1 MIGIKTIREQTTLVR
16 DALKARNMTG
26 PIDEILELDLKRRA
40 LLVKVENDRAER
52 KEAGKAIGQ
61 AKTEADR
68 IELITKQRSGADQL
82 DELESQLKN
91 IDSSMNELL
100 LEIPNLPHPELPFG
114 GEESAEVI
122 LIGDGMNNEEV
133 FSTPKYLEDFTIE
146 LATSIPHWD
155 IGRNYGYID
164 FERGVKVSGSPFYM
178 LRSDGAR
185 LQRALINWM
194 LDLHHEHGFEE
205 VYPPFLVRTDPLVGT
220 GQLPKFSDNLFGLE
234 NSDLWLVPTAE
245 VPITNMYRDEIL
257 DHAQLPIQHSAY
269 TACFRR
275 EQFSAGREVRGIKR
289 GYQFD
294 KVEMVVFTRE
304 HESWEM
310 LESLLQNALDV
321 VRKLGLRYRVLRLAS
336 GDIGFSASMTY
347 DIEIWSPG
355 SGEWLEVS
363 SVSNFTDFQARRA
376 GLRYRSE
383 DGSVKHL
390 HTLNGSGLGIP
401 RTFAAILEQNVLPD
415 GRVLIPTVLQSY
427 LGNQEYLLPVKSA

>member
-1 MIGIKTIREQTTLVR
+1 
-16 DALKARNMTG
+16 
-26 PIDEILELDLKRRA
+26 
-40 LLVKVENDRAER
+40 
-52 KEAGKAIGQ
+52 
-61 AKTEADR
+61 
-68 IELITKQRSGADQL
+68 
-82 DELESQLKN
+82 
-91 IDSSMNELL
+91 
-100 LEIPNLPHPELPFG
+100 
-114 GEESAEVI
+114 
-122 LIGDGMNNEEV
+122 
-133 FSTPKYLEDFTIE
+133 
-146 LATSIPHWD
+146 
-155 IGRNYGYID
+155 
-164 FERGVKVSGSPFYM
+164 
-178 LRSDGAR
+178 
-185 LQRALINWM
+185 
-194 LDLHHEHGFEE
+194 
-205 VYPPFLVRTDPLVGT
+205 VRTDPLVGT
-220 GQLPKFSDNLFGLE
+220 GQLPKFSDTLFGIE

-294 KVEMVVFTRE
+294 KVEMVVFARE
-304 HESWEM
+304 YESWEM

-401 RTFAAILEQNVLPD
+401 RTFAAILEQNILPD
-415 GRVLIPTVLQSY
+415 GRVLIPTVLQPY
-427 LGNQEYLLPVKSA
+427 LGNQEYLLPVKSV